1 MAPLSAK
8 PQGAGPSVLPLKH
21 NWAQITWHSHLKT
34 DYPKKAGVGWTRT
47 ILAVKWGAY
56 TGSLG
61 KSVSTP
67 RPHAVP
73 SELLLVYYLILGPE
87 TCCKRLSFS
96 LGRKGNGMLAFL
108 FALEARKHGYICT
121 LTEKNPWIPGSN
133 FTSLRMVLIW
143 KVKKL
148 QIIWW
153 KTQYASI
160 RTLFVNLTARW
171 KHSTIED
178 SRLQLH

>member
-21 NWAQITWHSHLKT
+21 NWAQITWHSHVKT
-34 DYPKKAGVGWTRT
+34 DCLKKAGAGWTRT

-56 TGSLG
+56 AGSLG
-61 KSVSTP
+61 KSISTP
-67 RPHAVP
+67 RPHAVA

-87 TCCKRLSFS
+87 TCCNRLSFS

-121 LTEKNPWIPGSN
+121 LTEKTIPGSQALILHLLEW
-133 FTSLRMVLIW
+133 FWSEKLRNGKSFGGRDTVH
-143 KVKKL
+143 
-148 QIIWW
+148 
-153 KTQYASI
+153 
-160 RTLFVNLTARW
+160 
-171 KHSTIED
+171 KHKD
-178 SRLQLH
+178 VVRQFDR